1 MRNSEQQMQEI
12 LSRAGKVRARR
23 DLRKKLWFSAG
34 SCALCLALLIVTAAC
49 LPKLSAQTEA
59 SAAGEFG
66 SLILGTPA
74 LGYVLIG
81 VLCFGLGA
89 AAVLFALTLR
99 RWKGREK

>member
-1 MRNSEQQMQEI
+1 MRNSEQQLQEV
-12 LSRAGKVRARR
+12 LSRAEKLRAGRT
-23 DLRKKLWFSAG
+23 LRKKLCLSAG

-59 SAAGEFG
+59 SASGEFG

>member
-1 MRNSEQQMQEI
+1 MRNSEQQLQEV
-12 LSRAGKVRARR
+12 LSRAEKLRAGRT
-23 DLRKKLWFSAG
+23 LRKKLCLSAG
-34 SCALCLALLIVTAAC
+34 SFVLCLALLVLTAAC
-49 LPKLSAQTEA
+49 LPKLSAGAEA
-59 SAAGEFG
+59 SVSGEFG